1 VLPPAEDPRNPYQ
14 VEVVLPPWLLDG
26 DPTLHRWLFSYGGA
40 LRLEGYQGLVEEQHQ
55 WFKEA
60 LAALGLSPAE
70 SSLEAPDRC
79 GLVGEHAPGGGQRK
93 QRRTSASGLTHPCP
107 LCGGLW
113 VPLAPL
119 G

>member
-26 DPTLHRWLFSYGGA
+26 DPALRRWLFSYGSA
-40 LRLEGYQGLVEEQHQ
+40 LRLEGYQGLVVEQHQ

-70 SSLEAPDRC
+70 SLREVAGLC
-79 GLVGEHAPGGGQRK
+79 GWQEEDAGGCSDVSEFGASAFGASAAAGSGYRK
-93 QRRTSASGLTHPCP
+93 QRR
-107 LCGGLW
+107 
-113 VPLAPL
+113 
-119 G
+119 